1 MHKDYFEP
9 TLNRFRCILIWIWRI
24 WCMTYKYVISGG
36 WRSYFLCS
44 FIEVPKAYCNIPIHH
59 HKLFINPVTWERT
72 TLTLIQCRGGSNLE
86 KIWFFGVKSWFFTRN
101 TPKLFAPPSAR
112 RNFFKCAPPPNLNP
126 GSAPGI
132 SSLVLN
138 NNHHTLL
145 FVFRRSVVFSG
156 YSSFLHQ

>member
-9 TLNRFRCILIWIWRI
+9 TFNRFRCILIWIWSI

-44 FIEVPKAYCNIPIHH
+44 FTEVPKAYCNIPIHH

-72 TLTLIQCRGGSNLE
+72 TLTLIQCRGGSRGGGGRTRRAPPLKLK

-101 TPKLFAPPSAR
+101 TPTIFAPPS
-112 RNFFKCAPPPNLNP
+112 KCTPPNLKSWIRLCNVYDYRLC
-126 GSAPGI
+126 I
-132 SSLVLN
+132 SN
-138 NNHHTLL
+138 YGNNHVTFIL
-145 FVFRRSVVFSG
+145 S
-156 YSSFLHQ
+156 

>member
-112 RNFFKCAPPPNLNP
+112 RNFFKCAPPNLKYWIRPCNVYDHRLC
-126 GSAPGI
+126 I
-132 SSLVLN
+132 SN
-138 NNHHTLL
+138 YGNNHVTFIL
-145 FVFRRSVVFSG
+145 S
-156 YSSFLHQ
+156 